1 MDVPHPHPPVVT
13 AVRGRASI
21 NSHSH
26 SFKLLSH
33 MRCEPYPQDEHDK
46 PPQST
51 TTLPADDKDDAT
63 TIAQRQSWR
72 RSGDGNGNG
81 EGHREGKV
89 DDNGDDDCAG
99 AFTWTEG

>member
-72 RSGDGNGNG
+72 RSSDGNGNG
-81 EGHREGKV
+81 EGHGEGKV